1 VLAALQKAG
10 VKPDGAVTIG
20 DSVRDCRA
28 AEKAGVRSV
37 GVLTAGF
44 SEAELLE
51 AGASNAFKSVDA
63 LREHLAETPL
73 RV

>member
-10 VKPDGAVTIG
+10 VKPDRAVMIG
-20 DSVRDCRA
+20 DSVWDCRA

-51 AGASNAFKSVDA
+51 AGASNGFKSVDV